1 MEKNPTHDEQIM
13 NDGAQLAKL
22 VGSFTFKHRFVR
34 LYGLYCPWFLTIV
47 AEVNKLLEPSIG
59 VALV

>member
-22 VGSFTFKHRFVR
+22 VGSFTFERRFVR
-34 LYGLYCPWFLTIV
+34 LYGLYCPRFLTV
-47 AEVNKLLEPSIG
+47 VVEVNKLLEPSVGI
-59 VALV
+59 ALV